1 VEANPRP
8 THYEHY
14 SCSVGSRWRARMPLC
29 RREFLRWHRWC
40 TSSAEASRPA
50 RSDPPRRRAAARP
63 AADETATHERR
74 PAREG
79 FGGAPHIATPQTIFP
94 RRMGTALLC
103 QLLHEETVSG
113 ERKRLNWDPSASA
126 GERTWPSISSNDK
139 VPRRLWAGHFRFRRH
154 PAWEGSAGADPDTL
168 AEI

>member
-1 VEANPRP
+1 
-8 THYEHY
+8 
-14 SCSVGSRWRARMPLC
+14 MPLC

-113 ERKRLNWDPSASA
+113 DRKRLHYDPSASA
-126 GERTWPSISSNDK
+126 GEGT
-139 VPRRLWAGHFRFRRH
+139 
-154 PAWEGSAGADPDTL
+154 
-168 AEI
+168 